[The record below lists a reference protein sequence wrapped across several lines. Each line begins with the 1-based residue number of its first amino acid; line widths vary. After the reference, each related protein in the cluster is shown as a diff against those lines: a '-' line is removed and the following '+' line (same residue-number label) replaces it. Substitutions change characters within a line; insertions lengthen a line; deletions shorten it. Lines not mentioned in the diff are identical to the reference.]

1 MYVNLENMIFV
12 GNKDI
17 QQSDGRSSF
26 SSLVET
32 PKKTNQSYG
41 HLYNCGIQY
50 SDERSYSSFFMGRPK

>member
-32 PKKTNQSYG
+32 PKKTNQSKH
-41 HLYNCGIQY
+41 HLYSGGWN
-50 SDERSYSSFFMGRPK
+50 